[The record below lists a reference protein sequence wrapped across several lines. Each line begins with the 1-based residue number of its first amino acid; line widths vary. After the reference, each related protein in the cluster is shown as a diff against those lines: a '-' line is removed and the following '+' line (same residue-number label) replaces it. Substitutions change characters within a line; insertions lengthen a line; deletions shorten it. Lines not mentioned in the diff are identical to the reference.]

1 MIGFMIVKDC
11 ICFSDK
17 EILFTELSNRFQ
29 KQNCVERKTFYSLLD
44 DIEKR
49 IPEDINGKLVIR
61 KIEEDGSLDTFWID
75 SDGHDYSLM
84 FMRWDD
90 LLGLHID
97 EDTLKIFNIPLIAS
111 CALWEM
117 TWFGYNEDDMI
128 RYEEES
134 FNSDLKDAELTSI
147 NDLLNVE

>member
-1 MIGFMIVKDC
+1 MRGFMTVKDC
-11 ICFSDK
+11 ICSSDK
-17 EILFTELSNRFQ
+17 EILFIKLSNHFQ
-29 KQNCVERKTFYSLLD
+29 KQNCVEWKAFCSLLG

-61 KIEEDGSLDTFWID
+61 KIEEDGSLDTFWVD
-75 SDGHDYSLM
+75 SNGHDYSLM

-97 EDTLKIFNIPLIAS
+97 ENTLRIFDISLIAS

-117 TWFGYNEDDMI
+117 TWFGYKEDDMI
-128 RYEEES
+128 MYEEES
-134 FNSDLKDAELTSI
+134 FNSDLDDAELTSI
-147 NDLLNVE
+147 DDLLNEE